1 MIHHAYKRETLVCI
15 NKTAMIHHREYGFI
29 TFQFQV
35 PVQFTKFHQKPK
47 NKGHVP
53 SIMGKSRRSDE
64 VGPAEGRRVRKPGD
78 AAATGKYLCRA
89 R

>member
-1 MIHHAYKRETLVCI
+1 MGALAEARCQTTSCYNIENTGLLHSSSKFTP
-15 NKTAMIHHREYGFI
+15 KTKKQRACA
-29 TFQFQV
+29 V
-35 PVQFTKFHQKPK
+35 
-47 NKGHVP
+47 